1 MKPSTR
7 RLLAYGS
14 NASLV
19 TIIALAV
26 MVLLYA
32 LADQYRHRWDLSAD
46 ARNTLSPELLGKL
59 AVLDTDGAPV
69 TITAFT
75 AQSGKPEAYF
85 KNRSVADL
93 LAEIDRNSATVQW
106 RQVDFDKERLTAE
119 KLGVSQYGQVIL
131 QRGDARVDIKDR
143 ELFKRRGKVSDNQWD
158 FLGDAAL
165 DRALAQLLTPRRRVV
180 YVLRGHGDLDP
191 EEQGADGMSA
201 LVDALD
207 QERFDVETLDL
218 MTTTRE
224 GEAPSVPEDAA
235 LVFVARPRGPLS
247 PQEEDVLLGWIGR
260 GGAVLFAVDVGTPP
274 PNLLGRMGV
283 SIGDGFVLDR
293 ELYFPYR
300 DRPKPR
306 YKSHPIVDEL
316 RTDDLATVLA
326 GAAPVSVSEPPPKGV
341 RASPLLVTSR
351 DGWVERGGALLDGL
365 AHYEPDLDVAGPANY
380 AMALELS
387 SESGLVRDGKR
398 PARVVVFGD
407 ADVFTND
414 LIDESTGNSVLV
426 VNAVQWLAGDDTRLG
441 VRVKRGA
448 EVRRLALTEEEMGRL
463 RWVSLALMPTLVA
476 GLGALRWWSR
486 RGR

>member
-1 MKPSTR
+1 MRSSTR

-14 NASLV
+14 NATLV
-19 TIIALAV
+19 TIIVMAV
-26 MVLLYA
+26 LVIVYA
-32 LADQYRHRWDLSAD
+32 LADQYRTRWDLSAE
-46 ARNTLSPELLGKL
+46 ARNTLSSELQGKL
-59 AVLDTDGAPV
+59 AVLDTEGKPV

-85 KNRSVADL
+85 KNRSVSDL
-93 LAEIDRNSATVQW
+93 LSEIDRSSSVVTW

-119 KLGVSQYGQVIL
+119 KLGVTQYGHIIV
-131 QRGDARVDIKDR
+131 QRGDDRVDIKDR
-143 ELFKRRGKVSDNQWD
+143 DLFKRRGKVSDNQWD

-180 YVLRGHGDLDP
+180 YVLKGHGDLDP
-191 EEQGADGMSA
+191 EEQGADGLSA

-218 MTTTRE
+218 MATTRE

-235 LVFVARPRGPLS
+235 LIFVARPRGPLS

-260 GGAVLFAVDVGTPP
+260 GGPVLFAVDVGLPAP
-274 PNLLGRMGV
+274 SILGRMGV
-283 SIGDGFVLDR
+283 SVGEGLVLDR

-306 YKSHPIVDEL
+306 YKSHPVVDEL
-316 RTDDLATVLA
+316 RDDDLATVLA
-326 GAAPVSVSEPPPKGV
+326 GAAPINVTEPPPAGV

-351 DGWVERGGALLDGL
+351 DGWIERGGTLENGL
-365 AHYEPDLDVAGPANY
+365 ARFEPDIDGPGPANY
-380 AMALELS
+380 AVALDLG
-387 SESGLVRDGKR
+387 SESGLVRQGKG
-398 PARVVVFGD
+398 PARVIVIGD
-407 ADVFTND
+407 GDVFTND

-426 VNAVQWLAGDDTRLG
+426 INAVQWLAGDDARLG

-463 RWVSLALMPTLVA
+463 RWISLALMPGIVA
-476 GLGALRWWSR
+476 VLGALRWLSR